1 MNPFVEFLSSKGDA
15 YQRAAF
21 SFFLDIRREDGVI
34 RCLLQCRYLFFELKV
49 VVWHKLTSNLKRK
62 HDD

>member
-1 MNPFVEFLSSKGDA
+1 VNPFVEF
-15 YQRAAF
+15 F
-21 SFFLDIRREDGVI
+21 SAKECISAGGLFFFLDIRREDGVI
-34 RCLLQCRYLFFELKV
+34 RCLLHCRYLFFELKV